1 MPLATSA
8 AIPLARSVAASF
20 MLFCAHLCQ
29 CVFVTTGCKPE
40 KQEPRIKST
49 NARAKLIMGTV
60 SRYSDPPI
68 SSSKS
73 APRMPTFSHF
83 EVQIELSLQSC
94 VLFVEARNCGNKG
107 PTSATPEAALP
118 GKKQGF
124 APESVLTREF
134 ARFRTVTLPN
144 YLVMT

>member
-1 MPLATSA
+1 
-8 AIPLARSVAASF
+8 